1 MTKLYEK
8 MLFNN
13 YDDFFIKRQ
22 FLKSAY
28 VLLSLNEKRKYKEHI
43 YTLEIKEFMKD
54 KIWEYF
60 NEPMISPYYV
70 FDGELKKIKE
80 LYDKNKNNVRL

>member
-22 FLKSAY
+22 FLKSVY
-28 VLLSLNEKRKYKEHI
+28 VLLSLNEKRKYNEHI
-43 YTLEIKEFMKD
+43 KNASDRESKLEFLKYQKKE
-54 KIWEYF
+54 I
-60 NEPMISPYYV
+60 
-70 FDGELKKIKE
+70 
-80 LYDKNKNNVRL
+80 